1 VGKLRLAL
9 RFFGT
14 LTAISL
20 TLFAYTVTATTYYVS
35 SSKGNDSNPGTSKEL
50 PWSSLT
56 RVNNFYKLNPGDSI
70 LFKKG
75 DNWNGTL
82 RVNASGTKENQIY
95 YGSYGNGD
103 KPVIY
108 GSEEILEWIQY
119 SNNIYKASYKKSIN
133 QLFIDGKRSK
143 AARSPNKGYYLINSV
158 QNSTQFF
165 CSDLD
170 NNIDYSG
177 AKWIG
182 RTNPWVFQTKNIVA
196 SNNKTLRMNSVPE
209 ENLDVKEG
217 FFLCNKIEFLDSP
230 GEWYKDDL
238 TNTVYLWTNKGDSPS
253 NYVIRGSVNDYGFI
267 LTEKKYIT
275 ISGLDF
281 QHSANIAINV
291 IDCENIIIDNNH
303 ILSPDGRGINFGGKN
318 STCTISNNIIEGANH
333 HGIKIYSSN
342 SILTNNQIY
351 NTAIFDNLGLTGMGV
366 ETLAGRAIDIEG
378 DDNIISYNRIVNSGY
393 IGIGF
398 TKRNI
403 VEYNVI
409 KDVCLVK
416 DDGGG
421 IYTYGGNNVN
431 TTNSNS
437 IIRNNIIDG
446 VYGTKIGSSQLEP
459 FGFGIYT
466 DNLSTDIIIENNTIA
481 NCSYAG
487 IFLHENK
494 NMTVSGNTIINAGKL
509 IHSSLD
515 RGINSIHDNIFYAL
529 GSKQYDNSIQILVAE
544 RLTNFSHR
552 YDRNTY
558 VNHYNNNDIF
568 LKTKEWAEP
577 SIDSYNF
584 VEWKRETGQDA
595 NSTIDISPLP
605 KGHSEK
611 LLYNDTKQTKTYN
624 VGNSIFTDVFGKKIT
639 GTFKLEPFTSIIL
652 IGKDFDKINQSP
664 SILDQTFHFDS
675 PKNSN
680 DSIGTLL
687 AFDPDTAQ
695 TLYFSIVSGNDN
707 GWLAIDSLNGKLF
720 AKKDIQSPK
729 DLTLEIMVAVTDST
743 LNFLSDSAKVTINVT
758 GYDLTPPVITSF
770 AVPPIYISL
779 TVPIDSFAATDDVAV
794 FGYIITETSQKPSA
808 KNIYWSST
816 PPTTFKLPKED
827 ISVLYA
833 WAKDSIGNISL
844 SKTDTV
850 KVILPDMSPTFSEYL
865 FEESERTIIID
876 TQGANDGIVKNE
888 LSWEEGIIGNGM
900 KFSGLGYIDLGHS
913 FSTNV
918 ESELSL
924 STWIKP
930 DKGISGNQGIIVHGG
945 TKGNSFA
952 LFLDADKKAIIFQTS
967 GTTNTLATVDNV
979 ANLWDGN
986 WHHILVTFNG
996 FDKTIYL
1003 DNTIV
1008 KRIEA
1013 TGKIESGWG
1022 FNLLIGAGSDNN
1034 TTTPFFQGLLDETR
1048 IFNYALNND
1057 EIRELFD
1064 SVNKVYKTIKTTE
1077 IVTICEGG
1085 NYFDWTEP
1093 GQYKRIL
1100 KRKLATDSGADS
1112 IVTTNLSV
1120 NQNYLLTKETTICE
1134 GETITLGQ
1142 QVLTEPGEYTEIF
1155 NAINGCDST
1164 VVISLTVIPKHR
1176 TKIVVNI
1183 CEGEIFTFGTQ
1194 TLTTTGEYFETYKSS
1209 KGCDSIAT
1217 LHLNVNPTYNVTE
1230 DIIISNIDNY
1240 HGWTENGT
1248 YQRYLKSITGC
1259 DSIVTTNLIVE
1270 QAITQK
1276 IALEKGWNIF
1286 SSYLIPDH
1294 PNMMSVLEK
1303 LRNDG
1308 QLVRVLDEN
1317 NNVYDESGSQIGW
1330 TNNIGKIQK
1339 TEGYKIK
1346 VQASCELEITGFKID
1361 LPLDIPLHDGS
1372 NLISFPTDRTIDAM
1386 QAIEPLIVSGI
1397 LLKVQDEKGHA
1408 IENWANIGWVNG
1420 IGDFQAGEGYI
1431 VKVNGGAILSINDI
1445 SAKSTQS
1452 IFEFIKPEHF
1462 QVNYIGNGFDHM
1474 NINVMDLTESMLQSG
1489 DEIAIFDKG
1498 ICVGA
1503 IKLNEQHFISNRV
1516 SIPASASEDQF
1527 NNGFSDG
1534 NPIEFKVWSKK
1545 TNLETKLLPVVIK
1558 GNLIY
1563 KKQASVFIKF
1573 YEEVNF
1579 SENIDIYPNPANGL
1593 VNLRFLSL
1601 PEAGAFIQFF
1611 DVTGKQVFNT
1621 TVQSNIEKIDIQNLP
1636 TGVYF
1641 VRTTINDQIKTNKLI
1656 VI

>member
-1 VGKLRLAL
+1 VYG
-9 RFFGT
+9 
-14 LTAISL
+14 
-20 TLFAYTVTATTYYVS
+20 AY
-35 SSKGNDSNPGTSKEL
+35 GM
-50 PWSSLT
+50 
-56 RVNNFYKLNPGDSI
+56 GDAP
-70 LFKKG
+70 K
-75 DNWNGTL
+75 
-82 RVNASGTKENQIY
+82 
-95 YGSYGNGD
+95 
-103 KPVIY
+103 IY
-108 GSEEILEWIQY
+108 GSEQIIGWTHH
-119 SNNIYKASYKKSIN
+119 SDHIYKATFNKNIN
-133 QLFIDGKRSK
+133 QLFFNDVRMK
-143 AARSPNKGYYLINSV
+143 AARYPDTNYFNVTDVINAASF
-158 QNSTQFF
+158 T
-165 CSDLD
+165 SDNLKS
-170 NNIDYSG
+170 NIDYKG

-182 RTNPWVFQTKNIVA
+182 RTTPFAMVTLNVVQ
-196 SNNKTLRMNSVPE
+196 SNNNSIRLSEAPYGELKMN
-209 ENLDVKEG
+209 EG
-217 FFLCNKIEFLDSP
+217 FFLVGKLEFLDSP
-230 GEWYKDDL
+230 GEWFYDSDTKV
-238 TNTVYLWTNKGDSPS
+238 VYVWMPNGDSPENYIMRGS
-253 NYVIRGSVNDYGFI
+253 VTDYGFELNEKQYLTIKDFEFVQYKIAGIYVIRSSG
-267 LTEKKYIT
+267 IT
-275 ISGLDF
+275 IDSNTIRLSDSKGIY
-281 QHSANIAINV
+281 SALGTDNK
-291 IDCENIIIDNNH
+291 IIDNTV
-303 ILSPDGRGINFGGKN
+303 I
-318 STCTISNNIIEGANH
+318 GANH
-333 HGIKIYSSN
+333 LGIELYGSN
-342 SILTNNQIY
+342 SLVSGNRVNETFLMNNIGISGSGAWYMGSGIY
-351 NTAIFDNLGLTGMGV
+351 
-366 ETLAGRAIDIEG
+366 IEG
-378 DDNIISYNRIVNSGY
+378 DDNLINYNRVIDCGY
-393 IGIGF
+393 NGIHF
-398 TKRNI
+398 NNRNI
-403 VEYNVI
+403 VEYNYI
-409 KDVCLVK
+409 NNCILTK

-421 IYTYGGNNVN
+421 IYTSSY
-431 TTNSNS
+431 NSYPNPKTAGS
-437 IIRNNIIDG
+437 IIRYNIIDG
-446 VYGTKIGSSQLEP
+446 AWGSTDGFNYFGFRQ
-459 FGFGIYT
+459 GFGIYL
-466 DNLSTDIIIENNTIA
+466 DENAGGVTVEYNTIT
-481 NCSYAG
+481 NCSAIGIGLHKSFKETIRHNTLMNAKTLFNVNNDLGGSQFINNILYALNSNIDNDGIQQLVG
-487 IFLHENK
+487 IFN
-494 NMTVSGNTIINAGKL
+494 GNLKL
-509 IHSSLD
+509 DSNLYI
-515 RGINSIHDNIFYAL
+515 
-529 GSKQYDNSIQILVAE
+529 
-544 RLTNFSHR
+544 
-552 YDRNTY
+552 
-558 VNHYNNNDIF
+558 NHYNNS
-568 LKTKEWAEP
+568 
-577 SIDSYNF
+577 SIYKFGENSNLNF
-584 VEWKRETGQDA
+584 TNWKALTRQDA

-808 KNIYWSST
+808 ENIYWSST

-865 FEESERTIIID
+865 FEEFERTIIID

-900 KFSGLGYIDLGHS
+900 KFSGLGFIDLGPS

-1093 GQYKRIL
+1093 GEYNRIL
-1100 KRKLATDSGADS
+1100 KRKLASDSGADS

-1230 DIIISNIDNY
+1230 DTIISNIDNY

-1408 IENWANIGWVNG
+1408 IENWANIGWLNG

-1516 SIPASASEDQF
+1516 SIPASSSEDQF